1 MINLIKIETYK
12 LFSSPRTYITFTI
25 AILLMLVINL
35 GLYSDGEELFGFFL
49 QSISEYFYIE
59 GNLINGY
66 LIAYL
71 SLNTLWVNIPILI
84 IIVTAHIFSGEFE
97 MGTIRLLLTQPI
109 TRSSLLIA
117 KIISMVIYNFT
128 FMLVLSLSAL
138 IPSILLFG
146 TGDVIVFID
155 GIQFIQEATFL
166 KRFFYTILFSTL
178 SMVAFSSM
186 TMYFA
191 LSFKNTLT
199 AILLALGILILLTL
213 LQTFVFGIFSSW
225 QPYLFTYHISKWQ
238 LFFVNEIPLKSI
250 LNSVYYLIT
259 MSVVFMIA
267 SLVKFNKMN
276 ISE

>member
-238 LFFVNEIPLKSI
+238 LFFVNEIPFKSI